1 MGHHHHHH
9 MFSDLRDK
17 VVIVTGASMGIG
29 RAIAER
35 FVDEGSKVIDLSIHD
50 PGEAKYD
57 HIECDVTNPDQVKA
71 SIDHIF
77 KEYGSIS
84 VLVNNAGIESYGK
97 IESMSMGEWRRIIDV
112 NLFGYYYASKF
123 AIPYMIRSRDPSI
136 VNISSVQASIITK
149 NASAYVTSKHAVI
162 GLTKSIALDYAPLLR
177 CNAVCPATID
187 TPLVR
192 KAAELEV
199 GSDPMR
205 IEKKISEW
213 GHEHPMQRIGKP
225 QEVASAVAFL
235 ASREASFITGTC
247 LYVDGGLS
255 IRA

>member
-1 MGHHHHHH
+1 
-9 MFSDLRDK
+9 
-17 VVIVTGASMGIG
+17 
-29 RAIAER
+29 
-35 FVDEGSKVIDLSIHD
+35 
-50 PGEAKYD
+50 
-57 HIECDVTNPDQVKA
+57 
-71 SIDHIF
+71 
-77 KEYGSIS
+77 
-84 VLVNNAGIESYGK
+84 
-97 IESMSMGEWRRIIDV
+97 MSMGEWRRIIDV

-255 IRA
+255 IRAPISTPE